1 MRSYI
6 AKRLVLLVFVVFGV
20 VSLTFVLVRAAPGDP
35 ARNVLGD
42 KASNAA
48 VAALRHQWGLDQP
61 LGRQYVTFLR
71 QVVTGN
77 LGHSFYFHVSIQSLI
92 ESRLPTTLLLMAM
105 ATLFAVVIALPLST
119 WVALKGR
126 GGSDLFVR
134 ILNALFLGSPSFLI
148 GTLLIIVFGLKL
160 RWFPV
165 GGYGSTLPEHLHS
178 MVLPALTVSLSVVPL
193 LINSLRAS
201 LTDALDSEYVAF
213 GRSKGLRS
221 STVFLAYALR
231 NGSISGISIL
241 GIQAGVLAGGT
252 LVAENVFAIP
262 GMGTLMLTGILN
274 RDFPV
279 VEAVTLV
286 FAVFVVLIYLVTD
299 VSYALVDPRARLT

>member
-1 MRSYI
+1 MRRYI
-6 AKRLVLLVFVVFGV
+6 AKRLALLVVVVFGV
-20 VSLTFVLVRAAPGDP
+20 VSLTFLLVRAAPGDP

-48 VAALRHQWGLDQP
+48 VAALRHQWGLDRP
-61 LGRQYVTFLR
+61 LGRQYLTFVH
-71 QVVTGN
+71 QVVTGD
-77 LGHSFYFHVSIQSLI
+77 LGQSFYFHVSIRSLL

-105 ATLFAVVIALPLST
+105 ATVFAVLIAVPLAT
-119 WVALKGR
+119 WVALRGR
-126 GGSDLFVR
+126 GGSDVFVR
-134 ILNALFLGSPSFLI
+134 VLDALFLGSPSFLV

-165 GGYGSTLPEHLHS
+165 GGYGTTTAEHLHS
-178 MVLPALTVSLSVVPL
+178 MVLPALTVSLTVVPL

-213 GRSKGLRS
+213 GRSKGLRP
-221 STVFLAYALR
+221 STVLVSYALR

-262 GMGTLMLTGILN
+262 GMGTLMVTGILN

-286 FAVFVVLIYLVTD
+286 FAVFVVLIYLATD
-299 VSYALVDPRARLT
+299 IGYALLDPRARVA